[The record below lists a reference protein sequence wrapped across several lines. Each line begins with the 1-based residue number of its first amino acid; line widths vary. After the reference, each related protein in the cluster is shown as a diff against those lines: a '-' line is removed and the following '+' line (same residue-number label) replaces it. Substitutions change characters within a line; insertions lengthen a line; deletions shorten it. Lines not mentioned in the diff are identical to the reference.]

1 VPDRTEQQLK
11 KTGNSESRFPTPPVM
26 YPLPSP
32 LKKKDDDQFV
42 ILTPQVIPNPNP
54 ETGPGTGMKI
64 SNSDLLYDS
73 DNLSFTNP
81 MSRRQMFEHVIR
93 NQLRKGK

>member
-1 VPDRTEQQLK
+1 
-11 KTGNSESRFPTPPVM
+11 M

-42 ILTPQVIPNPNP
+42 ILTPQVIPNPSP
-54 ETGPGTGMKI
+54 ETGPGPGTGTGSETKI